1 MDSPTY
7 SEQNVSKVNRKISG
21 GMLILAALVLCLLW
35 VFYIG
40 SLNDLPADV
49 KNAEGVQKYA
59 FAIFLSFLFVILVP
73 FAGFSYS
80 GDTLAMIVST
90 IIATVFTL
98 LVLRYL
104 ISSLLRKVSDVT
116 RMKKGDI

>member
-1 MDSPTY
+1 MNPSTLP
-7 SEQNVSKVNRKISG
+7 EQDVLKQDRKISISVLV
-21 GMLILAALVLCLLW
+21 MITSVLCLLW

-40 SLNDLPADV
+40 SLDDLPADV

-59 FAIFLSFLFVILVP
+59 FAVFLSFLFVILVP

-90 IIATVFTL
+90 IITSVFTL

>member
-1 MDSPTY
+1 MNPSTLP
-7 SEQNVSKVNRKISG
+7 EQDVLKQDRKISISVLV
-21 GMLILAALVLCLLW
+21 MITSVLCLMW

-40 SLNDLPADV
+40 SLDDLPADV
-49 KNAEGVQKYA
+49 KNAEGLQKYT
-59 FAIFLSFLFVILVP
+59 FAVFLSFLFIFLIP

-90 IIATVFTL
+90 IITSVFTL

-104 ISSLLRKVSDVT
+104 ISSLLRKVSDMT